1 MLKEERVRPEE
12 SNYTVLIGGCGRVGY
27 VKKAFRLYN
36 DVGSHFLLS
45 QTFLTFSKLKL
56 FQAFG
61 CVTLS
66 AKCLRVSVCIS
77 A

>member
-56 FQAFG
+56 F
-61 CVTLS
+61 
-66 AKCLRVSVCIS
+66 
-77 A
+77 

>member
-1 MLKEERVRPEE
+1 MLKEERVWPEE

-36 DVGSHFLLS
+36 DVGLRSLLS
-45 QTFLTFSKLKL
+45 QTFITFSKLKL

-61 CVTLS
+61 PVTLS
-66 AKCLRVSVCIS
+66 PKCL
-77 A
+77 